1 MSSFERK
8 VLVLD
13 SRYEPV
19 KVVSMQV
26 GFVLLYTGRADPLVE
41 SDRMM
46 RTVSRSYSVP
56 WIIRL
61 HNSSPKGRRMQGPR
75 FSRQNVYLRDGYRCQ
90 YCNWT
95 GPLQG
100 LTLDHLI
107 PAAKGGKTTWENIVT
122 ACKACN
128 LRKGMRAPEEVG
140 LRLAAVPIR
149 PHFHPASLFP
159 LRYGLTRKN
168 VPAVWMP
175 YIDLSALDRLAGML
189 GHGQAAALEAHEESV
204 AQNPRGEGAK
214 GRGKERSAESRKGK
228 GGVRAKPA
236 GKGGPKTLESEAS
249 AKAKAS
255 SSRDEKGG
263 ISHGGKPV
271 VAAIRS

>member
-26 GFVLLYTGRADPLVE
+26 GFVLVYTGRADPLVE
-41 SDRMM
+41 SDRIM
-46 RTVSRSYSVP
+46 RTVSTSYSIP

-61 HNSSPKGRRMQGPR
+61 QNSSPKGRRMQGPR

-122 ACKACN
+122 ACKDCN
-128 LRKGMRAPEEVG
+128 LRKGMRSPEEVG
-140 LRLAAVPIR
+140 LRLAAPPVR

-175 YIDLSALDRLAGML
+175 YIDLSALDRLANLL
-189 GHGQAAALEAHEESV
+189 GPSGHCAALEAHEESASRSV
-204 AQNPRGEGAK
+204 SGETDSRDSRK
-214 GRGKERSAESRKGK
+214 KSRKGK
-228 GGVRAKPA
+228 SKP
-236 GKGGPKTLESEAS
+236 TV
-249 AKAKAS
+249 
-255 SSRDEKGG
+255 DEKSG
-263 ISHGGKPV
+263 ISQGGKPV

>member
-26 GFVLLYTGRADPLVE
+26 GFVLLYTGRAEPLVE

-61 HNSSPKGRRMQGPR
+61 QNSSPKGRRMQGPR

-90 YCNWT
+90 YCSWT

-140 LRLAAVPIR
+140 LRLAAIPVR

-159 LRYGLTRKN
+159 LRYGLTRKT

-175 YIDLSALDRLAGML
+175 YIDLSALDRLAGLL
-189 GHGQAAALEAHEESV
+189 GGGQAAALEAHEESS
-204 AQNPRGEGAK
+204 AQNLPND
-214 GRGKERSAESRKGK
+214 GRPDLSKHRSKKR
-228 GGVRAKPA
+228 
-236 GKGGPKTLESEAS
+236 
-249 AKAKAS
+249 
-255 SSRDEKGG
+255 G

-271 VAAIRS
+271 VAAFRS